1 MRIWM
6 TMTATAVITGVYTT
20 AAITIDDDADPLVV
34 VTVVYCFAM
43 FWLILLNIHWM
54 GRHHQ

>member
-1 MRIWM
+1 M
-6 TMTATAVITGVYTT
+6 TMTATAVITAIYAT

-54 GRHHQ
+54 GRHHR